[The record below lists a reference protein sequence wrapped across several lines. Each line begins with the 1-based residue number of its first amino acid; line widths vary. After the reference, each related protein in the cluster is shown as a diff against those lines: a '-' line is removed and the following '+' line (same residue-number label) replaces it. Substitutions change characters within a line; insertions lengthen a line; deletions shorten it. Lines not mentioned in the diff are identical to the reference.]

1 MRNDLPMKSWVNE
14 CGVLNLN
21 DSTQNGSHW
30 VAWKKMKNKKIHFDS
45 FGINPPPKELVNYLG
60 KHNLWYTDRKF
71 QDYNDPPI
79 CGHLPFPSAELGNL
93 VQSLSFTH
101 IIGADFNA
109 KHQTWSRSTNTRGR
123 TLQNF
128 ISLNHL
134 KVIASLSP
142 TYWPSHI
149 NRHPDTLDFF
159 ITNLPNRFSTEIINL
174 NDPASDHTP
183 VLLLI
188 GAHPSLKKS
197 RPTINPGTTNW
208 NKFKDTISNKTTL
221 NIKLKSITDVDQAIA
236 KLTDD
241 IQKAALDSSTQ
252 NPPYS
257 QTLNLSPELR
267 RLIAEKRRARS
278 KWQHTHYPADKIKYN
293 FLSNKL
299 KSLLKTHKTNLYKSH
314 IQNLSFSNGSI
325 WRKTKS
331 ILRIKDS
338 PPPIRRPDN
347 SLAFSDK
354 EKADILAEELS
365 GVFKPHLIP
374 TPALHIFHIYRQ
386 LRPFEKIA
394 RLTTTTR
401 AIMDDQL
408 TRKANLFRL
417 GYHPLTKIP
426 VISMRLTAKDRF
438 QELKELMRHEKSNNY
453 QTGDSEDEQF
463 SVVPITSAAVTSNG
477 TAGKKRPGYET
488 LMSRPRHFSQ
498 GHYMNV
504 KPNGQEIDDTV
515 TITPQAIIFIF
526 YFLYCNIDFQSFNAR
541 LLNKGDEKNPLLC
554 LHLFA
559 DH

>member
-1 MRNDLPMKSWVNE
+1 
-14 CGVLNLN
+14 
-21 DSTQNGSHW
+21 
-30 VAWKKMKNKKIHFDS
+30 MKNNRPSTPITKIPKSPIIKKSTIKTV
-45 FGINPPPKELVNYLG
+45 PPPLIISNTLMDQTGDSSPSDLSGNESDWKTVPTNST
-60 KHNLWYTDRKF
+60 KRNRSPNHTSPNTKKTDTNIFISANRF
-71 QDYNDPPI
+71 TPIAPTNEVQPMETVETQSLNNDNKTSKPPPI
-79 CGHLPFPSAELGNL
+79 FIQEQINYNNFCQKINELTDTSGFDCKSSTKGRPFPSAELGNL

-183 VLLLI
+183 VLLQI

-197 RPTINPGTTNW
+197 RPTITPGTTNW

-278 KWQHTHYPADKIKYN
+278 KWQYTHYPADKIK
-293 FLSNKL
+293 FSVKQARVLE
-299 KSLLKTHKTNLYKSH
+299 KTTNLLNYWL
-314 IQNLSFSNGSI
+314 Q
-325 WRKTKS
+325 
-331 ILRIKDS
+331 
-338 PPPIRRPDN
+338 
-347 SLAFSDK
+347 
-354 EKADILAEELS
+354 
-365 GVFKPHLIP
+365 IP
-374 TPALHIFHIYRQ
+374 T
-386 LRPFEKIA
+386 
-394 RLTTTTR
+394 
-401 AIMDDQL
+401 
-408 TRKANLFRL
+408 
-417 GYHPLTKIP
+417 
-426 VISMRLTAKDRF
+426 V
-438 QELKELMRHEKSNNY
+438 
-453 QTGDSEDEQF
+453 F
-463 SVVPITSAAVTSNG
+463 SS
-477 TAGKKRPGYET
+477 KRPHILTE
-488 LMSRPRHFSQ
+488 
-498 GHYMNV
+498 
-504 KPNGQEIDDTV
+504 D
-515 TITPQAIIFIF
+515 
-526 YFLYCNIDFQSFNAR
+526 
-541 LLNKGDEKNPLLC
+541 
-554 LHLFA
+554 
-559 DH
+559 